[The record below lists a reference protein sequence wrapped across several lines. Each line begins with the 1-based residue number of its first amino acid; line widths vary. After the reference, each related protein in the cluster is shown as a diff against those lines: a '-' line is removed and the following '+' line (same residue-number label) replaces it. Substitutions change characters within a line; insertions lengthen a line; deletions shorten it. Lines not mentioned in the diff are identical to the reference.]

1 VVFDVY
7 YSLVVRKEV
16 SALKTLAFEN
26 FSDLSV
32 KPFPADYTA
41 LGEYHYK
48 PPEGNR
54 GRWYE
59 STNRRGWLVIED
71 DGRHRMIQTGDGDKE
86 LVRILVTGDPLWT
99 DYTLKARL
107 QPLRDDGFVGIVF
120 RYETSRTNYR
130 FGFDSGKYLRLIKDY
145 HRTHDTLAEM
155 RFEYSCE
162 RIYELEVR
170 IEGDHILAYVDGE
183 LKFELHDGNYP
194 RGRVGIAA
202 QVPAAF
208 DELQVTAEDPIYTA
222 FIQTRDR
229 EQRELDE
236 LREQYPKPVLW
247 KQIDTKG
254 FGVGR
259 HIRFGHLTGKDRLD
273 VVLAQNIKL
282 QPERDNLTTTRCLTA
297 LDLDGNVL
305 WQFGEPSSDPD
316 AGLATCDVPV
326 QIYDIDGD
334 GKDEVLCIKNF
345 KLYVLNGQDGT
356 VESVMPLP
364 MNPEDENRYGRL
376 TGDSI
381 IIANF
386 RGEPRPS
393 DIVIKNR
400 YKQVWAYDNQFNL
413 LWTHRCRNTG
423 HFAVPYDFDSDGRDD
438 LFIGYTLIGPDGD
451 VKWSKDWG
459 DHTDEIAIGPFDPN
473 REDVQ
478 IALVCGEE
486 GFNILSPDGE
496 VLHRDFL
503 GHAQRLSAA
512 KFRADLDGLQ
522 FYVITFWGNPGIISF
537 HDCRGKKLFN
547 FEPTTTGNV
556 LNPVNWTGN
565 GTELALLS
573 GSRKH
578 GGMLDGYGH
587 TAVVFPDDGHPE
599 MCAEALD
606 LTGDARDEIV
616 LWDLERM
623 WIYTQAEH
631 FRGDRIYKP
640 IRYPHYNASDYR
652 AEISLPAPIS

>member
-1 VVFDVY
+1 M
-7 YSLVVRKEV
+7 
-16 SALKTLAFEN
+16 KTLAFED
-26 FSDLSV
+26 FSDLDV
-32 KPFPADYTA
+32 LPFPADYTA
-41 LGEYHYK
+41 LGEYHYS

-59 STNRRGWLVIED
+59 STNRRGWMVIED
-71 DGRHRMIQTGDGDKE
+71 DGRHRMIQTDSADTK
-86 LVRILVTGDPLWT
+86 LVKKLVTGDPLWT
-99 DYTLKARL
+99 NYILSVRL
-107 QPLRDDGFVGIVF
+107 QPFRDDGFVGIMF
-120 RYETSRTNYR
+120 RYDTSRTNYR
-130 FGFDSGKYLRLIKDY
+130 FGFDEGKYLRIIKDD
-145 HRTHDTLAEM
+145 HETHHTIAEIP
-155 RFEYSCE
+155 FEYSLE
-162 RIYELEVR
+162 RIYELQVKV
-170 IEGDHILAYVDGE
+170 EGDHIVACVDGE
-183 LKFELHDGNYP
+183 LRFDIKDDSYA

-208 DELQVTAEDPIYTA
+208 DEVQVTSEESVYTTY
-222 FIQTRDR
+222 IQTRDQ

-236 LREQYPKPVLW
+236 LREQYPKPVLL

-259 HIRFGHLTGKDRLD
+259 HVRFGHLTSKDRLD

-282 QPERDNLTTTRCLTA
+282 RPEQDDLTTTRCLTA

-305 WQFGEPSSDPD
+305 WQFGEPSSVPD
-316 AGLATCDVPV
+316 AGLATCDVPF

-345 KLYVLNGQDGT
+345 KLYILNGQDGS
-356 VESVMPLP
+356 VKSVMPLP
-364 MNPEDENRYGRL
+364 MNPEHENRYGRL
-376 TGDSI
+376 AGDSI

-413 LWTHRCRNTG
+413 LWTQKLQNTG
-423 HFAVPYDFDSDGRDD
+423 HFAIPYDFDGDGRDD
-438 LFIGYTLIGPDGD
+438 LFIGYALISPDGEI
-451 VKWSKDWG
+451 KWSKDWR

-496 VLHRDFL
+496 VLHRDHL

-512 KFRADLDGLQ
+512 KFRGDIEGLQ
-522 FYVITFWGNPGIISF
+522 FYVITFWGNPGIISL
-537 HDCRGKKLFN
+537 HDCTGKKLLS

-573 GSRKH
+573 GSIKH
-578 GGMLDGYGH
+578 GGMIDGHGR
-587 TAVVFPDDGHPE
+587 TVVIFPDDGHPE
-599 MCAEALD
+599 LCAEALD

-616 LWDLERM
+616 LWDMERM
-623 WIYTQAEH
+623 WIYTQDKPFH
-631 FRGDRIYKP
+631 GDRIYKP
-640 IRYPHYNASDYR
+640 VRYPHYNASDYR
-652 AEISLPAPIS
+652 AEISLPGWEE